1 MNEIAVSVWIFLLF
15 VFIALFYT
23 SVIMALLYTSVIIAF
38 ACSVVSWLFML
49 SSVQSV
55 VSTVLS
61 RADVV
66 GMNLLTC
73 LYLKMF
79 SPSSSVAAD
88 RTAGLGSPG
97 WPLWS
102 FRTRTVLLTAF

>member
-1 MNEIAVSVWIFLLF
+1 MKCVNEIAVSLWIFLLF
-15 VFIALFYT
+15 AFIALFYT
-23 SVIMALLYTSVIIAF
+23 SVIMALL

-55 VSTVLS
+55 VSTILS

-73 LYLKMF
+73 FYLEMF
-79 SPSSSVAAD
+79 LLLLQLEQIAL
-88 RTAGLGSPG
+88 LG
-97 WPLWS
+97 
-102 FRTRTVLLTAF
+102 